1 MSLKGKHIVLGVSGG
16 IAAYKTPSLVRLLVQ
31 EGAEVRVVCTA
42 HALEFV
48 TPLSLETVS
57 GYRVY
62 SDMFNREGEKST
74 RHIHYA
80 DWGDVL
86 LVAPATA
93 NILAK
98 MAHGIADDA
107 LSTLYLAFHKPV
119 VVAPAMNVHMYEHPA
134 TVANLQCLAQRG
146 VRVMEAESGF
156 LACGDHAKGRLP
168 ELETIVQ
175 AVEAAVLEGDA
186 VGAAAYD
193 SASRDLDPTLLS
205 GKKVLVTAG
214 PTQEPLDPV
223 RYLTNRSSGRMGFCV
238 ADALQ
243 RAGAEV
249 FLISGPSN
257 LKPETPVAHWEK
269 VQTAQEMYEVL
280 LRWWPDMQAGI
291 FAAAVA
297 DYRPKDVS
305 KTKIKKETAS
315 AQAAAKTKTAATATL
330 ELVPNPDLLA
340 YAGAHKQ
347 KGQCVVGFALETDHA
362 LAHAEEKRQRKNAD
376 MMILN
381 TLEDKGAGF
390 ETTTNKVTFLHKD
403 GQTEAGALES
413 KQAVAEKI
421 VQRLSRYMRS
431 AAGALLICAAMLLGL
446 TTTSSLQA
454 QELNCTFQVVT
465 TKIQSGDKKVFE
477 TLQDALNAF
486 VNGQKWTS
494 LQVGSGEK
502 IPCNMTMEVQERD
515 QSTGQIKAYLTVQA
529 RRPVYN
535 ASYQTNLINIID
547 RDLTF
552 TYSEFD
558 PIEFSDNNISSNLT
572 AVVAYYSYLI
582 IGHYLD
588 GFGQNAGEVSFGK
601 ADNVV
606 SLCQGLGEA
615 GWKSNERNTRNR
627 YWMVENYMNG
637 SYGAIHKV
645 LYLYHRKGLDLM
657 YDNPT
662 EGRAGVLQA
671 LTELKTLNDGRNNLP
686 CKLLF
691 MEAKSDELIAMFSG
705 APADERQRAVELLIS
720 LDPSNTPKYQKI
732 VQSR

>member
-1 MSLKGKHIVLGVSGG
+1 MGVSGG

-31 EGAEVRVVCTA
+31 AGAEVRVVCTA

-57 GYRVY
+57 GNRVY
-62 SDMFNREGEKST
+62 SDMFNREGERST

-107 LSTLYLAFHKPV
+107 LSTLYLAFHKKV

-146 VRVMEAESGF
+146 AVVMEAESGF
-156 LACGDHAKGRLP
+156 LACGDCAKGRLP

-175 AVEAAVLEGDA
+175 AVEAALSD
-186 VGAAAYD
+186 GATA
-193 SASRDLDPTLLS
+193 RDGATAHEATPRDVDPTLLV

-238 ADALQ
+238 ADALH

-257 LKPETPVAHWEK
+257 LQPETPIAHWEK

-297 DYRPKDVS
+297 DYRPKEVS
-305 KTKIKKETAS
+305 KTKIKKEAATAKT
-315 AQAAAKTKTAATATL
+315 ATAKAAANDKAAAKTTL

-347 KGQCVVGFALETDHA
+347 NGQCVVGFALETDHA
-362 LAHAEEKRQRKNAD
+362 LVHAQEKQQRKNAD

-390 ETTTNKVTFLHKD
+390 ETTTNKVTFIHRD

-421 VQRLSRYMRS
+421 VQRLARYMRS
-431 AAGALLICAAMLLGL
+431 VAGVLLICAAMLLGFF
-446 TTTSSLQA
+446 TTSSLQA

-477 TLQDALNAF
+477 TLQDAMNAF

-494 LQVGSGEK
+494 LQVGQSEK

-535 ASYQTNLINIID
+535 ASYQTNLINVID
-547 RDLTF
+547 RDLVF
-552 TYSEFD
+552 TYNELD

-572 AVVAYYSYLI
+572 AVVAYYSYMI
-582 IGHYLD
+582 IGLYLD
-588 GFGQNAGEVSFGK
+588 SFGQNAGEVSFGK

-606 SLCQGLGEA
+606 SLCQGFSEA

-637 SYGAIHKV
+637 SYGVIHKAQ
-645 LYLYHRKGLDLM
+645 YLYHRKGLDLM

-671 LTELKTLNDGRNNLP
+671 LSELKALNDGRNNLP

-705 APADERQRAVELLIS
+705 APADERQRAVDLLIS

-732 VQSR
+732 LQAK